1 MKAPQTVFTLRISTA
16 DGVFLAVYSPM
27 GLCELSFPGRKPD
40 RTPEARPSVPQPIQ
54 RWHSLT
60 SQAVERLLAGRPP
73 GRLPP
78 LDLSAGTDFQR
89 QVWAAM
95 RAIPFGNTIS
105 YQEIALSVGNPKAC
119 RAVGGACGANPIP
132 VLIPC
137 HRVLAANH
145 SLGGFSGGLDWKIK
159 LLTREGSWTAPLKHS
174 ASEGP

>member
-1 MKAPQTVFTLRISTA
+1 MKTKTPQTVFSLRIATA
-16 DGVFLAVYSPM
+16 DGVFPAVYSPL
-27 GLCELSFPGRKPD
+27 GLCELSFPGRKTG
-40 RTPEARPSVPQPIQ
+40 RMAEARPNVPQPIQ

-60 SQAVERLLAGRPP
+60 SQAVERMLAGRPP

-95 RAIPFGNTIS
+95 RAIPLGKTIS
-105 YQEIALSVGNPKAC
+105 YREIAVAIGNPKAC

-137 HRVLAANH
+137 HRVLAANQR
-145 SLGGFSGGLDWKIK
+145 LGGFSGGLDWKIK
-159 LLTREGSWTAPLKHS
+159 LLTREGIWTGSLK
-174 ASEGP
+174 